1 MIKVVLADD
10 HDLFRQALRQLLE
23 LESDIAVV
31 GEAGD
36 GMQVLDLVDQLQ
48 PDVVLMD
55 INMPVIDGIAATREV
70 VRRRPQTG
78 VVVLSMYREDGFV
91 LRAIQAGARG
101 YLPKTAKANEV
112 VAAVRTVYG
121 GGSALDPAVGAKVIR
136 EYRRLAAASGP
147 QEGLAGLKETELDI
161 LRLVASGLS
170 NKEIAQ
176 RQGLALSTVKNKL
189 SVLFEKIGVQD
200 RTQAAVFAISHG
212 LVPDSAPEGI
222 VPFSP

>member
-23 LESDIAVV
+23 METDIRVV

-36 GMQVLDLVDQLQ
+36 GLHVVELTEKLQ

-55 INMPVIDGIAATREV
+55 INMPVTDGIAATREIL
-70 VRRRPQTG
+70 RRRPGTG
-78 VVVLSMYREDGFV
+78 VVVLSMYREDGYV

-101 YLPKTAKANEV
+101 YLPKTAKATEV
-112 VAAVRTVYG
+112 VAAVRTVNAG
-121 GGSALDPAVGAKVIR
+121 NSLLDPAVTAKLIQ

-147 QEGLAGLKETELDI
+147 QEGLVGLKETEMEI

-212 LVPDSAPEGI
+212 LMPDGTPNVAAAYI
-222 VPFSP
+222 

>member
-1 MIKVVLADD
+1 M
-10 HDLFRQALRQLLE
+10 E
-23 LESDIAVV
+23 TDIRVI

-36 GMQVLDLVDQLQ
+36 GLHVVELTEKLQ

-55 INMPVIDGIAATREV
+55 INMPVTDGIAATREIL
-70 VRRRPQTG
+70 RRRPGTG
-78 VVVLSMYREDGFV
+78 VVVLSMYREDGYI

-101 YLPKTAKANEV
+101 YLPKTAKATEV
-112 VAAVRTVYG
+112 VAAVRTVHAG
-121 GGSALDPAVGAKVIR
+121 NSLLDPAVTAKLIQ

-147 QEGLAGLKETELDI
+147 QEGLVGLKDTEMEI

-170 NKEIAQ
+170 NKEIAH

-189 SVLFEKIGVQD
+189 SVLFEKIGVED

-212 LVPDSAPEGI
+212 LMPDG
-222 VPFSP
+222 SPSGANAYI

>member
-1 MIKVVLADD
+1 M
-10 HDLFRQALRQLLE
+10 
-23 LESDIAVV
+23 V
-31 GEAGD
+31 GEAGN
-36 GMQVLDLVDQLQ
+36 GMQALELVDELQ

-70 VRRRPQTG
+70 IRRRPQAG

-112 VAAVRTVYG
+112 VTAVRAVHG
-121 GGSALDPAVGAKVIR
+121 GGSALDPADGAKLIQD
-136 EYRRLAAASGP
+136 YRRLAAASGP
-147 QEGLAGLKETELDI
+147 QGGLAGLRGAELEI
-161 LRLVASGLS
+161 LLLVASGLS
-170 NKEIAQ
+170 NKAIAQ

-212 LVPDSAPEGI
+212 LVPDGI
-222 VPFSP
+222 GDGAASSMPL

>member
-1 MIKVVLADD
+1 MISVVLADD

-23 LESDIAVV
+23 LESDITVV
-31 GEAGD
+31 AEAGD
-36 GMQVLDLVDQLQ
+36 GMQALELVDQLR

-55 INMPVIDGIAATREV
+55 INMPVIDGISATSEM
-70 VRRRPQTG
+70 VRRQPHTG
-78 VVVLSMYREDGFV
+78 VVVLSMYHEDGFV

-101 YLPKTAKANEV
+101 YLTKTAKAAEV
-112 VAAVRTVYG
+112 VAAVRSVHA
-121 GGSALDPAVGAKVIR
+121 GGSALDPTVGAKVIQ

-147 QEGLAGLKETELDI
+147 QEGLAGLRAAELDI
-161 LRLVASGLS
+161 LRLVSSGLS

-212 LVPDSAPEGI
+212 LVPDTATDG
-222 VPFSP
+222 VSP